1 MEALIDSNMVMKL
14 LNIKSATTLIKYER
28 LGFIKITMRLGNRKR
43 YSLREIKK
51 LLDN

>member
-14 LNIKSATTLIKYER
+14 LVIKSPTTLIKYEKEG
-28 LGFIKITMRLGNRKR
+28 LIKVAMRIGNRKR